1 LKSRYQIMARRASK
15 PIEATTRKSAQVP
28 GQLFGY
34 SLQAIRLLSLAL
46 DASPGTVLSLEVFED
61 VGTVDETG
69 NAFASQT
76 KSGLETNPVSDR
88 AVDLW
93 KTFSN
98 WLTAV
103 ASGQLS
109 IASTH
114 FEIYL
119 AKRHTGKLVTSFHAA
134 KTEEEAKAALD
145 HARDVLWGAAP
156 KYPKKKKLAETL
168 APFVN
173 HVLDLSSKDALRI
186 IQRFQLSVAAKD
198 PLRDLRPKVNAKWV
212 RPESIE
218 LVIKYA
224 HGWIKEKLDG
234 LLLEG
239 KAAALNVDE
248 FNAEIAAYLPRIDF
262 RQILTAIAGR
272 LELTDDTIAA
282 EQVRTYVRQLELIEY
297 SEEDVIEAINN
308 FLRASAERAA
318 WSRAGIVHDN
328 SFDDYE
334 ESLIAYWKNKRAAHR
349 VIHKSLTGVERG
361 QLLLADCGM
370 HQQKLQGLEVPA
382 FFTPGSFHALAEEK
396 TVGWHPEYETLLRTG
411 GRDGGSK

>member
-1 LKSRYQIMARRASK
+1 MARK
-15 PIEATTRKSAQVP
+15 PVDPNARKSSQVP

-46 DASPGTVLSLEVFED
+46 DASPGTTLSLEVFED
-61 VGTVDETG
+61 VGTVDEAG
-69 NAFASQT
+69 KSLASQT

-103 ASGQLS
+103 ASEQLS

-119 AKRHTGKLVTSFHAA
+119 AKRHTGKLVASFHAA

-145 HARDVLWGAAP
+145 HARELLWGEAP
-156 KYPKKKKLAETL
+156 KYPKKKELAESL
-168 APFVN
+168 VPFVN
-173 HVLDLSSKDALRI
+173 HVLDPSSKDAVGI
-186 IQRFQLSVAAKD
+186 IRHFELSVAVKD

-212 RPESIE
+212 RPESVD

-224 HGWIKEKLDG
+224 HGWIKEQIDG

-248 FNAEIAAYLPRIDF
+248 FNSAIAAYLPRVDF
-262 RQILTAIAGR
+262 RQILTAIAGK
-272 LELTDDTIAA
+272 LELTDETIAA

-297 SEEDVIEAINN
+297 SEEDVMEAINN

-318 WSRAGIVHDN
+318 WSEAGIVHDD
-328 SFDDYE
+328 SFDEYE
-334 ESLIAYWKNKRAAHR
+334 EGLVAYWKNKRAVQR
-349 VIHKSLTGVERG
+349 VIHKSLSGVERG
-361 QLLLADCGM
+361 QLLLADCAV
-370 HQQKLQGLEVPA
+370 HQQKLQGLEVPT

-396 TVGWHPEYETLLRTG
+396 TVGWHPDYETLLGAG

>member
-1 LKSRYQIMARRASK
+1 MASKARRPTDVTA
-15 PIEATTRKSAQVP
+15 RKGAQVP

-61 VGTVDETG
+61 VGTVDGTG
-69 NAFASQT
+69 KALASQT
-76 KSGLETNPVSDR
+76 KSGLATNPVSDR

-109 IASTH
+109 IESTH

-119 AKRHTGKLVTSFHAA
+119 AKRHTGKVVASFDAA

-145 HARDVLWGAAP
+145 RAREMLWGAPPRFP
-156 KYPKKKKLAETL
+156 KRKKLAESL
-168 APFVN
+168 APFVD
-173 HVLDLSSKDALRI
+173 HVLDPSSKDATGV
-186 IQRFQLSVAAKD
+186 IQRFALSVAAKD
-198 PLRDLRPKVNAKWV
+198 PLRDLRPKVNAKWI
-212 RPESIE
+212 RPEIIE
-218 LVIKYA
+218 IVIKYA

-239 KAAALNVDE
+239 KAAALSVDE
-248 FNAEIAAYLPRIDF
+248 FNSEIAAYLPRVDF
-262 RQILTAIAGR
+262 RQILIGIAGA

-282 EQVRTYVRQLELIEY
+282 EQVRTYVRQLNLIEH
-297 SEEDVIEAINN
+297 SEEDVIESINN

-318 WSRAGIVHDN
+318 WSKAGIVHDD
-328 SFDDYE
+328 SFHDYE
-334 ESLIAYWKNKRAAHR
+334 ESLITFWKNSELP
-349 VIHKSLTGVERG
+349 IEWSTG
-361 QLLLADCGM
+361 A
-370 HQQKLQGLEVPA
+370 
-382 FFTPGSFHALAEEK
+382 
-396 TVGWHPEYETLLRTG
+396 
-411 GRDGGSK
+411 

>member
-1 LKSRYQIMARRASK
+1 MASRARK
-15 PIEATTRKSAQVP
+15 PIDIAARKSAQVP

-69 NAFASQT
+69 KTLASQT

-103 ASGQLS
+103 ASGQLEV
-109 IASTH
+109 AATQ

-119 AKRHTGKLVTSFHAA
+119 AKRHTGKFVTSFHDA

-145 HARDVLWGAAP
+145 HARDVLWGTAP
-156 KYPKKKKLAETL
+156 KYSKKKKLAETL

-173 HVLDLSSKDALRI
+173 HVLDISSKDTLGI
-186 IQRFQLSVAAKD
+186 IQRFSLSVATKD
-198 PLRDLRPKVNAKWV
+198 PLRDLRPKVDAKWV
-212 RPESIE
+212 RPESVD

-239 KAAALNVDE
+239 RPAALDVNE
-248 FNAEIAAYLPRIDF
+248 FNAAIAAYLPRVDF
-262 RQILTAIAGR
+262 RQILTAIAGT

-282 EQVRTYVRQLELIEY
+282 EQVRTYVRQLELIEH
-297 SEEDVIEAINN
+297 SEEDVIESINN

-318 WSRAGIVHDN
+318 WGEAGIVHDN

-334 ESLIAYWKNKRAAHR
+334 KSLIAYWKNKRAAHR

-361 QLLLADCGM
+361 QLLLADCGV

-396 TVGWHPEYETLLRTG
+396 TVGWHPEYETLLPTG
-411 GRDGGSK
+411 GEDGDPK

>member
-1 LKSRYQIMARRASK
+1 MARKARK
-15 PIEATTRKSAQVP
+15 PIDIATRKSAQVP

-61 VGTVDETG
+61 VGAVDEKG
-69 NAFASQT
+69 NALASQT
-76 KSGLETNPVSDR
+76 KSGLETNPVSDHS
-88 AVDLW
+88 VDLW

-98 WLTAV
+98 WLTLV

-109 IASTH
+109 IASTR

-119 AKRHTGKLVTSFHAA
+119 AKPHTGKLVTSFHAA
-134 KTEEEAKAALD
+134 NTEEDAKVALD
-145 HARDVLWGAAP
+145 HARDVLWGAPP

-173 HVLDLSSKDALRI
+173 HVLDPSSNEAVGIIRRFELRT
-186 IQRFQLSVAAKD
+186 ATKD

-212 RPESIE
+212 RPESVE

-224 HGWIKEKLDG
+224 HGWIKEQLDS
-234 LLLEG
+234 LLLQG

-248 FNAEIAAYLPRIDF
+248 FNAEIAAYLPRVDF
-262 RQILTAIAGR
+262 REILTAIAGT
-272 LELTDDTIAA
+272 LELTDDAIAA

-297 SEEDVIEAINN
+297 SDEDVIEAINN

-318 WSRAGIVHDN
+318 WSEAGIVHEI

-334 ESLIAYWKNKRAAHR
+334 ESLVAYWKNKRAVHR
-349 VIHKSLTGVERG
+349 VIHKSLSGVECG

-370 HQQKLQGLEVPA
+370 HQQKLQGLEVPS
-382 FFTPGSFHALAEEK
+382 FFTSGSFHALAEEK
-396 TVGWHPEYETLLRTG
+396 TVGWHPEYERLLRAG
-411 GRDGGSK
+411 GRDGRSK

>member
-1 LKSRYQIMARRASK
+1 MPPRASG
-15 PIEATTRKSAQVP
+15 PIDVRARKNPQVP

-46 DASPGTVLSLEVFED
+46 DASPGTILSLEVFED
-61 VGTVDETG
+61 VGTVDEAG
-69 NAFASQT
+69 NAVASQT
-76 KSGLETNPVSDR
+76 KSGLETNPISDR

-98 WLTAV
+98 WLSAV
-103 ASGQLS
+103 GSGQLS
-109 IASTH
+109 TALTH

-119 AKRHTGKLVTSFHAA
+119 AKRHTGKLVTLFHAA
-134 KTEEEAKAALD
+134 KTEEEAKAALES
-145 HARDVLWGAAP
+145 ARAVLWGAAP
-156 KYPKKKKLAETL
+156 KYPKKKTLAETI

-173 HVLDLSSKDALRI
+173 HVLDLSSKDTLGI
-186 IQRFQLSVAAKD
+186 IQRFELSVAAKD

-212 RPESIE
+212 RPESVD

-239 KAAALNVDE
+239 KAATLSVDE

-282 EQVRTYVRQLELIEY
+282 EQVRTYVRQLELIDY
-297 SEEDVIEAINN
+297 SEEDVMEAINN

-318 WSRAGIVHDN
+318 WSEAGIVHDG
-328 SFDDYE
+328 SFDEYE
-334 ESLIAYWKNKRAAHR
+334 ESLIAYWKNKRAVQR
-349 VIHKSLTGVERG
+349 VIHKSLSCVERG
-361 QLLLADCGM
+361 KLLLADCSM

-382 FFTPGSFHALAEEK
+382 FFTPGSFHALAEER
-396 TVGWHPEYETLLRTG
+396 TVGWHPDYEALLRTG
-411 GRDGGSK
+411 GRGGDFK

>member
-1 LKSRYQIMARRASK
+1 MASRAPK
-15 PIEATTRKSAQVP
+15 PIAITTRKSAQVP

-34 SLQAIRLLSLAL
+34 SLQPIRLLNLAL

-61 VGTVDETG
+61 VGAVDETG
-69 NAFASQT
+69 KTLASQT

-98 WLTAV
+98 WRTAV

-109 IASTH
+109 LVTAR

-119 AKRHTGKLVTSFHAA
+119 AKRRTGRLVSMFHAA
-134 KTEEEAKAALD
+134 MTEAQAKAALD
-145 HARDVLWGAAP
+145 LARNMFWGAAP
-156 KYPKKKKLAETL
+156 KYPRKKKLATTL

-173 HVLDLSSKDALRI
+173 HVLDLSSQDAI
-186 IQRFQLSVAAKD
+186 GIVQSFDLSVAVKD

-212 RPESIE
+212 RPESVE
-218 LVIKYA
+218 LVIQHA

-234 LLLEG
+234 LILEG

-248 FNAEIAAYLPRIDF
+248 FNAEMLAFLPRVDF
-262 RQILTAIAGR
+262 RQILTAIAGT

-282 EQVRTYVRQLELIEY
+282 EQLRTYVRQLNLIEY
-297 SEEDVIEAINN
+297 SEEDVIESINN

-318 WSRAGIVHDN
+318 WSEAGIVHED

-334 ESLIAYWKNKRAAHR
+334 ESLIAFWKNKRAAHR
-349 VIHKSLTGVERG
+349 VIHKSLSNVEFG
-361 QLLLADCGM
+361 QLLLADCGA
-370 HQQKLQGLEVPA
+370 HQQKLQGLEVPV

-396 TVGWHPEYETLLRTG
+396 SVGWHPEYETLLSFG
-411 GRDGGSK
+411 GKIGDPK

>member
-1 LKSRYQIMARRASK
+1 MASRARK
-15 PIEATTRKSAQVP
+15 PTDVTTRKSAQVP
-28 GQLFGY
+28 GQFFGY

-61 VGTVDETG
+61 VGTVDEKG
-69 NAFASQT
+69 QALASQT

-98 WLTAV
+98 WLAAV
-103 ASGQLS
+103 ASGQLP
-109 IASTH
+109 IASSH

-119 AKRHTGKLVTSFHAA
+119 AKRHTGKFVTSFHAA
-134 KTEEEAKAALD
+134 KTEEETKAALD
-145 HARDVLWGAAP
+145 HARDVLWGPAP
-156 KYPKKKKLAETL
+156 KYPKKAKLAETL

-173 HVLDLSSKDALRI
+173 HVLDPSSKDANRI
-186 IQRFQLSVAAKD
+186 IQRFELSVAAKD
-198 PLRDLRPKVNAKWV
+198 PLRDLRPKVDAKWV
-212 RPESIE
+212 RPESVE
-218 LVIKYA
+218 LVIRYA

-248 FNAEIAAYLPRIDF
+248 FNAEIAAYLPRVDF
-262 RQILTAIAGR
+262 RQILTAIAGT

-297 SEEDVIEAINN
+297 SEEDVMESINN

-318 WSRAGIVHDN
+318 WSKAGIVHDN

-334 ESLIAYWKNKRAAHR
+334 ENLIAYWKNKRAVHR

-382 FFTPGSFHALAEEK
+382 FFTPGSFHALAEVK
-396 TVGWHPEYETLLRTG
+396 TVGWHPEYETLLSTG
-411 GRDGGSK
+411 GKDGDPK

>member
-1 LKSRYQIMARRASK
+1 MASRARK
-15 PIEATTRKSAQVP
+15 PINVTTRKSAQVP

-61 VGTVDETG
+61 VGTVDDTG
-69 NAFASQT
+69 NALASQT

-119 AKRHTGKLVTSFHAA
+119 AKRHVGKLVSSFDAA

-145 HARDVLWGAAP
+145 HARAVLWGAAP

-173 HVLDLSSKDALRI
+173 HVLGLSSKDALRI

-198 PLRDLRPKVNAKWV
+198 PLRDLRPKVDAKWV
-212 RPESIE
+212 RPESVE

-248 FNAEIAAYLPRIDF
+248 FNAEIAAYLPRVDF
-262 RQILTAIAGR
+262 RQILTAIAGT

-297 SEEDVIEAINN
+297 SEEDVIESINN

-318 WSRAGIVHDN
+318 WSKAGIVHDN

-370 HQQKLQGLEVPA
+370 HQQKLQGLEVRA

-396 TVGWHPEYETLLRTG
+396 TVGWHTEYETLLRTG
-411 GRDGGSK
+411 GKDGDPK